1 MQPATLPRSTLRRDR
16 ALQRAP
22 FPPREC
28 LAAAPFARQSPVREC
43 ASAARAPVL
52 PRRLWLRGA
61 AVALAAMVLIAHSPQ
76 DARAQDG
83 APIDAFR
90 IRLEPAVE
98 GDAFM
103 LWVDFTITLPPRL
116 EEAVSK
122 GVPLSFLVEA
132 ELFEPRWY
140 WMDDK
145 VAASVQTYRLSFH
158 ALSRQY
164 RLHANG
170 QQYAF
175 GDLADAL
182 AALGKIRDWRFVEAE
197 RIRYGKRYEGQ
208 VRIRLDPTHLPKPF
222 QVTALTSKDWTLQTE
237 WKRFEFKP

>member
-1 MQPATLPRSTLRRDR
+1 M
-16 ALQRAP
+16 
-22 FPPREC
+22 RERPT
-28 LAAAPFARQSPVREC
+28 AARQPVRG
-43 ASAARAPVL
+43 
-52 PRRLWLRGA
+52 RRLWLRA
-61 AVALAAMVLIAHSPQ
+61 AALAVASVAGLPHASPV
-76 DARAQDG
+76 RAQPAG
-83 APIDAFR
+83 DAIETR
-90 IRLEPAVE
+90 QIRLEPAVE

-103 LWVDFTITLPPRL
+103 LWVDFAIALPPRL
-116 EEAVSK
+116 EEAVNK
-122 GVPLSFLVEA
+122 GVPLSFVVEA

-145 VAASVQTYRLSFH
+145 IVSSVQTYRLSFH

-164 RLHANG
+164 RVHANG
-170 QQYAF
+170 QQQNF

-197 RIRYGKRYEGQ
+197 RIHYGKRYEGQ
-208 VRIRLDPTHLPKPF
+208 MRIRLDPSQLPKPF